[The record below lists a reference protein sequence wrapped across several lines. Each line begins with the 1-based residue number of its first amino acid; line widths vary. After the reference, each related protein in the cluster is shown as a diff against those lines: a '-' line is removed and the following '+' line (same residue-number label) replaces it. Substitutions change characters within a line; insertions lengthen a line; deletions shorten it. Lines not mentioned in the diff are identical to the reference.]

1 MAGKKGKSAET
12 PVNRDESTDVNAGK
26 NASSSGPRGIGSGR
40 KLANAATTRIDQ
52 YKDNWRGY
60 WLKHPITGTAITA
73 GAPFYWAKKGLSALG
88 KKIGSNE
95 WGVLGTLGLLGATIP
110 TINGYNLWDAK
121 ANGLIDFES
130 LNRAYLASQYTDE
143 GKPVDPAFA
152 ASQTG
157 SPFFRVGNNDIY
169 NGALSY
175 MKRVRDDAS
184 DAADKYFPALFN
196 ALAPGAFKGGQPE
209 NLDEVDFAKVIPGY
223 GEEMSPYDRD
233 ANRMADMLLAMQYL
247 AEHGTPQQRTDIK
260 KLSNNEAMWDTDREN
275 VLRQLP
281 QVFKDLQKSKIND
294 MKGSSFFMNP
304 AANYLNAQ
312 LQKDAAIKAKKLAP
326 PNGDDDD
333 VFKGLY
339 SEE

>member
-1 MAGKKGKSAET
+1 MGKGKSPEVSA
-12 PVNRDESTDVNAGK
+12 NKDKSADVNTGK
-26 NASSSGPRGIGSGR
+26 NRGSTGPRGIGAGR
-40 KLANAATTRIDQ
+40 KLANATTDRISQ
-52 YKDNWRGY
+52 YRNNWTGY
-60 WLKHPITGTAITA
+60 WARHPITGTAITA

-152 ASQTG
+152 ANQTG

-209 NLDEVDFAKVIPGY
+209 NLDEVDFAKTIPGY
-223 GEEMSPYDRD
+223 GEGMTPYDRD

-247 AEHGTPQQRTDIK
+247 AEHGTPQQRTDITS
-260 KLSNNEAMWDTDREN
+260 LNNNEAMWDTDREN

-294 MKGSSFFMNP
+294 MKGSSLFMNP
-304 AANYLNAQ
+304 AANLLNAQ
-312 LQKDAAIKAKKLAP
+312 LQKDAAAKAKQSASS
-326 PNGDDDD
+326 NDDDP
-333 VFKGLY
+333 FEGLY
-339 SEE
+339 